1 MSHIGLLARSF
12 SSLTFSFARQIAG
25 SANILRASILPSGT
39 AAAFV
44 AVAFLFLGTFGIPL
58 SGSSAWAQ
66 ESPSASIQID
76 PATLGAVQPEQ
87 DPNQRPGFGDV
98 LFKMLPMF
106 CMVFFIFYFMVIKP
120 QQQKLKSQ
128 QDLLQ
133 SLKKGDSVVTSGG
146 IIAKVA
152 GVESDHVLLDIAPN
166 VRLKLEPSHI
176 AKRFEKNP
184 QEKDKA
190 AA

>member
-1 MSHIGLLARSF
+1 VNYIRLLARSICP
-12 SSLTFSFARQIAG
+12 ARQITSLTQRALIVAAFAFFALDFG
-25 SANILRASILPSGT
+25 SAFVGASVAQAQEGQSL
-39 AAAFV
+39 AAAQV
-44 AVAFLFLGTFGIPL
+44 
-58 SGSSAWAQ
+58 
-66 ESPSASIQID
+66 D
-76 PATLGAVQPEQ
+76 PATLGAISPEQ

-106 CMVFFIFYFMVIKP
+106 FMVFFIFYFMVIKP

-133 SLKKGDSVVTSGG
+133 SLKKGDSVVTTGG

-152 GVESDHVLLDIAPN
+152 AIESDHVMLDIAPN
-166 VRLKLEPSHI
+166 VRLKLEPSHV

>member
-1 MSHIGLLARSF
+1 MNYIRLLARSAY
-12 SSLTFSFARQIAG
+12 LARGITPFAKRALIAITVACFVG
-25 SANILRASILPSGT
+25 NFGAGLVGATSALAQEGQNV
-39 AAAFV
+39 AAAQV
-44 AVAFLFLGTFGIPL
+44 
-58 SGSSAWAQ
+58 
-66 ESPSASIQID
+66 D
-76 PATLGAVQPEQ
+76 PATLGAISPEQ
-87 DPNQRPGFGDV
+87 DPNHRPGFGDV

-106 CMVFFIFYFMVIKP
+106 FMVFFIFYFMVIKP

-133 SLKKGDSVVTSGG
+133 SLKKGDSVVTTGG

-152 GVESDHVLLDIAPN
+152 AIESDHVMLDIAPN
-166 VRLKLEPSHI
+166 VRLKLEPSHV